1 MICVVS
7 SCYWKFFVYTDQSN
21 HAIPQVVGYKGFETM
36 ENYKTVS
43 PKFVVVVYEN
53 SNYKALFG
61 KCGVLGM

>member
-1 MICVVS
+1 MWFQVVTES
-7 SCYWKFFVYTDQSN
+7 SSYTLIK
-21 HAIPQVVGYKGFETM
+21 ATTPYLVVGYKGFETM

-61 KCGVLGM
+61 KCGVLGL